1 MQAQETCTTA
11 QHMLPIY
18 PTCFLLVW
26 LATCSVLELT
36 VYCTIFLDPWA
47 FCPCIQNWAAATYI
61 KFISPVNST
70 SIFIFTAFL
79 SAALIN
85 FNIFEVDY
93 PLLYFFPHHKSPATF
108 NVVFCWT
115 QVWTQMPHYSRNV
128 YFCEDTSWQWHEV
141 THCGHHYS
149 TSFPPGNVCGQWGGS
164 NNSKLGMVGAGQLA
178 KPPAN

>member
-1 MQAQETCTTA
+1 MQAQEACTTA

-93 PLLYFFPHHKSPATF
+93 PLLYFFPHHKSPATSGTNTDATLQQKCLF
-108 NVVFCWT
+108 LWGHILTVTWSDTLWTPLWHIVSTRKCLRTVRRVQQLQARNGGCWT
-115 QVWTQMPHYSRNV
+115 AR
-128 YFCEDTSWQWHEV
+128 
-141 THCGHHYS
+141 
-149 TSFPPGNVCGQWGGS
+149 
-164 NNSKLGMVGAGQLA
+164 
-178 KPPAN
+178 